1 MTYVFNAP
9 TIFVTIELLSSS
21 FTSHHEF
28 TLCPHFWTCGM
39 CTVELTHTMTLPLT
53 SSKLSKNEVSL
64 EISNIIAYTVYTW
77 WKSNMKRTLLFL
89 RRKYE
94 KQFIVANKNKIIKK
108 RNFVLQLFAP
118 LLKKRKK
125 KEHDELMKFW

>member
-1 MTYVFNAP
+1 MRDVYSRVDLYDDS
-9 TIFVTIELLSSS
+9 TIN
-21 FTSHHEF
+21 
-28 TLCPHFWTCGM
+28 
-39 CTVELTHTMTLPLT
+39 LT

-89 RRKYE
+89 RTKYE

-108 RNFVLQLFAP
+108 RSFTLELSVR

-125 KEHDELMKFW
+125 KEHDEALIKTTQILSSFFSISFY